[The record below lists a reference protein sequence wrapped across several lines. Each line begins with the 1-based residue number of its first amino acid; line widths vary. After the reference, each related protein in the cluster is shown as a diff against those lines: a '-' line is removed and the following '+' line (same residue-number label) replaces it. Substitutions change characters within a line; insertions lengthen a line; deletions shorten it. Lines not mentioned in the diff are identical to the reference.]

1 MKSRLLYVDRD
12 VEEAVSD
19 AASADLVTDLDL
31 ERIFVAM
38 GGTDRYLVELARTSL
53 ATGLAT
59 SDEIRYRQSILGD
72 AMRNPAMVRRMYA
85 VAVDAIEGERRV
97 WGAAM
102 RNAELVL
109 QRSVTVLK
117 IFLGSFRELRRIQEM
132 YAQDIESPGF
142 RTLFDQIAVELG
154 DEDLEMIEH
163 HLERLGS
170 RTIAVSARLGPG
182 NRGTDYVLRRPI
194 GAQRGLRERVG
205 LGRPRGRT
213 IDVLLSDQ
221 NAMNSL
227 GELRALAVAPAAG
240 AIRESVEHILGFFA
254 CLRAELGFYVCA
266 MNLHDALRTAE
277 APICMPVPIDPR
289 ATGAA
294 DGGTDPEDGTPRL
307 TLSARRLVD
316 PGLCLASDASVVGN
330 DIDAD
335 GRLLLVVTGANHGGK
350 STFLRSVGIAHLMM
364 QAGLFVTADGF
375 SADVRS
381 RVATHFTRDE
391 DPSVERGK
399 LDEELDRLD
408 GLLDDIDPSSLLLMN
423 ESFGSTNERDGAE
436 IARRVIS
443 GLADAGV
450 KVVYVTHL
458 HEFAERMYGDAE
470 PRATFLRAERDPNGV
485 RSFRI
490 VPAPPLPT
498 SFGADIYR
506 DVFGEDA
513 ATRDPTHRVAP
524 TR

>member
-1 MKSRLLYVDRD
+1 M
-12 VEEAVSD
+12 
-19 AASADLVTDLDL
+19 
-31 ERIFVAM
+31 
-38 GGTDRYLVELARTSL
+38 
-53 ATGLAT
+53 
-59 SDEIRYRQSILGD
+59 
-72 AMRNPAMVRRMYA
+72 
-85 VAVDAIEGERRV
+85 
-97 WGAAM
+97 
-102 RNAELVL
+102 
-109 QRSVTVLK
+109 QR
-117 IFLGSFRELRRIQEM
+117 
-132 YAQDIESPGF
+132 
-142 RTLFDQIAVELG
+142 
-154 DEDLEMIEH
+154 
-163 HLERLGS
+163 
-170 RTIAVSARLGPG
+170 
-182 NRGTDYVLRRPI
+182 
-194 GAQRGLRERVG
+194 
-205 LGRPRGRT
+205 
-213 IDVLLSDQ
+213 
-221 NAMNSL
+221 
-227 GELRALAVAPAAG
+227 
-240 AIRESVEHILGFFA
+240 
-254 CLRAELGFYVCA
+254 
-266 MNLHDALRTAE
+266 
-277 APICMPVPIDPR
+277 
-289 ATGAA
+289 
-294 DGGTDPEDGTPRL
+294 
-307 TLSARRLVD
+307 
-316 PGLCLASDASVVGN
+316 
-330 DIDAD
+330 
-335 GRLLLVVTGANHGGK
+335 
-350 STFLRSVGIAHLMM
+350 VGIAHLMM

-436 IARRVIS
+436 IAICVIS